1 MEVVTSDM
9 DFKAEEE
16 FSRAGRDI
24 LDDGSSRCRG
34 TEAGDGHA
42 GMTKCSSV
50 AGGRLMGW
58 WKLMMS

>member
-1 MEVVTSDM
+1 M